1 ETLARDAL
9 TNDIEQRLQA
19 ARELLNANQPD
30 EALRTLRVAQ
40 NAVRSA
46 SDVPEIDRTRLDRR
60 IQAQL
65 ISTAQAPERIDAELL
80 EQRHVEAAREQRTRA
95 IDALQRDKQTI
106 FSMMVQFDKLMSDGV
121 YNVLYNGGTGD
132 IRAATDPFFQA
143 RLLAQKAY
151 ALQR

>member
-1 ETLARDAL
+1 LDPSNTAAAQGLERSKRMLESVVRVAYQEPGRPVTPPEPARGAAAAPPPPADTATLEHARAAETLARDAL

-19 ARELLNANQPD
+19 ARELLNASQPD

-65 ISTAQAPERIDAELL
+65 ISTAQTAERIDAELL
-80 EQRHVEAAREQRTRA
+80 EQRHVEAARE
-95 IDALQRDKQTI
+95 
-106 FSMMVQFDKLMSDGV
+106 
-121 YNVLYNGGTGD
+121 
-132 IRAATDPFFQA
+132 
-143 RLLAQKAY
+143 
-151 ALQR
+151 